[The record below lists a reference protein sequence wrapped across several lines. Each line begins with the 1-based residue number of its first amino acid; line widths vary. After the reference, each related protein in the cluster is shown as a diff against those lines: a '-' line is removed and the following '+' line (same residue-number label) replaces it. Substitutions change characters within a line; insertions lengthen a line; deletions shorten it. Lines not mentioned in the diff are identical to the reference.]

1 MPSFMN
7 GIRNLQY
14 IGLLYHFL
22 QEIQHLEEKL
32 YIFLKILLTNQKNMI
47 YYYSVTRE
55 WRNWQTRTFEGRV
68 VRIVR
73 VQFPSPAPTKKGA
86 QSCSFFCWSW
96 IWRELKPEGVNDRPV
111 DGQSRGHHAPQR
123 DQFPS
128 LYEKR
133 NTSCSSF
140 LLVFDME
147 GIEAERNE

>member
-14 IGLLYHFL
+14 IRFL

-73 VQFPSPAPTKKGA
+73 VQFPSPAPTKKEHNRA
-86 QSCSFFCWSW
+86 PFFVG
-96 IWRELKPEGVNDRPV
+96 L
-111 DGQSRGHHAPQR
+111 
-123 DQFPS
+123 
-128 LYEKR
+128 
-133 NTSCSSF
+133 
-140 LLVFDME
+140 
-147 GIEAERNE
+147 

>member
-14 IGLLYHFL
+14 IRLLYHFL

-73 VQFPSPAPTKKGA
+73 VQFPSPAPTKKR
-86 QSCSFFCWSW
+86 S
-96 IWRELKPEGVNDRPV
+96 
-111 DGQSRGHHAPQR
+111 
-123 DQFPS
+123 
-128 LYEKR
+128 
-133 NTSCSSF
+133 TSYSSF
-140 LLVFDME
+140 LLVFDMK